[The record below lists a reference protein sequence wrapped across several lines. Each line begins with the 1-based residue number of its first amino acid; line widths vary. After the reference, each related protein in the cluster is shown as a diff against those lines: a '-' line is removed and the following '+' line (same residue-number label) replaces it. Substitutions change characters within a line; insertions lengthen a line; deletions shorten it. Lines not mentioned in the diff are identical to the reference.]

1 VMTAAV
7 QVTEEIAAK
16 LIKARA
22 ERTPPG
28 TTCVSVIKRR
38 GSGITRRRGGA
49 FARPASTRSIRPS
62 PASSGRPPTRGADP
76 FLMLTAGRARPV
88 GATFGEWLSKVQWT
102 PSNRAR
108 ERRDHERTFEQLP
121 AFTALPVKAIDQA
134 AKNDALEK
142 RGKSARRKATS
153 WIEAV
158 MRYAETGVIISAARA
173 TMRSSTTRPCLGATC
188 PASTHGFSARC
199 D

>member
-38 GSGITRRRGGA
+38 GSGVTRRRGGA
-49 FARPASTRSIRPS
+49 LARPASTRSIKAGKIARKLRE
-62 PASSGRPPTRGADP
+62 AAHEGRDP

-88 GATFGEWLSKVQWT
+88 GATFGEWLSKYL
-102 PSNRAR
+102 
-108 ERRDHERTFEQLP
+108 D
-121 AFTALPVKAIDQA
+121 K
-134 AKNDALEK
+134 K
-142 RGKSARRKATS
+142 
-153 WIEAV
+153 
-158 MRYAETGVIISAARA
+158 
-173 TMRSSTTRPCLGATC
+173 
-188 PASTHGFSARC
+188 
-199 D
+199 